1 VTCRPKGTATGAYGM
16 NGGPCVGRRFRIP
29 RDCIA
34 SVSMQWTPDIR
45 PCMQETETVKLA
57 ARLDPQNG
65 RESTLQKILAA
76 REPACSGNGC
86 HKGEGGVV

>member
-1 VTCRPKGTATGAYGM
+1 MKRAGNALHPARLRWISVHAVDAGYTAVHAGDRNSA
-16 NGGPCVGRRFRIP
+16 
-29 RDCIA
+29 
-34 SVSMQWTPDIR
+34 
-45 PCMQETETVKLA
+45 KLA

>member
-16 NGGPCVGRRFRIP
+16 NGGPCVGRSFRNEEGWEYAVDAGYTAVYAGD
-29 RDCIA
+29 RNSA
-34 SVSMQWTPDIR
+34 
-45 PCMQETETVKLA
+45 KLA